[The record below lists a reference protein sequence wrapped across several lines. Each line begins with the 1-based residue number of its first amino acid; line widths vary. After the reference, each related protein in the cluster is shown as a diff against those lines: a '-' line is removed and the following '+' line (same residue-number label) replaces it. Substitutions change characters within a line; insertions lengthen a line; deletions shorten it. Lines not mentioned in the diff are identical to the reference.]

1 MIQNIAAGRVQKFFK
16 ESTLEQ
22 QEYQMGDGK
31 TPVAE
36 VLAGADKE
44 AKILAF
50 FRFSLT
56 DE

>member
-1 MIQNIAAGRVQKFFK
+1 MIQNIANGRIQKFFK

-31 TPVAE
+31 TPVKD
-36 VLAGADKE
+36 VLTAADKD

-50 FRFSLT
+50 YRFSLT